1 MNRVPPGLPVL
12 FAATAWFAGP
22 LSAQEPDSIPAQEQA
37 REGIAPAI
45 GECTL
50 RWRPL
55 EADTRSFTNRDVIG
69 DHVTYLSGRYLWT
82 CGSATME
89 ADSAIKRDGPQ
100 QVELI
105 GRVVY
110 EDTIR
115 TLQSDRLLYFQ
126 LSDFVIA
133 EENVELERLVDG
145 STLSGPRVEFLR
157 AVSGVDAFTTA
168 PGRPTVTFYPQEG
181 ESREPFVVEA
191 DLAIFAG
198 EDEARFQGDAVIA
211 RSDFDARADTAFL
224 TREDGVGLMWG
235 EPWIEAEGIRLEG
248 DTIRFTSENQELETV
263 QALGGG
269 HAAGENFEVTSATID
284 IELDDREV
292 RHVWAHGEG
301 RGEAVSGSHQLHGDS
316 LHFVM
321 YRSQIDT
328 AYAYGEA
335 IAIQRDTTF
344 VAADAEDAPEGAA
357 GEEVAG
363 GDSTAVR
370 PDTLAGPTE
379 PEPGVA
385 PRDSAAAAEEEA
397 AAGEEAAEVEA
408 EAAPAAAETE
418 PEAEAAPETGTEP
431 DPAAAET
438 NPEAEADPEGG
449 AEPEAEADPEAAPTE
464 DAGAGTDPEASDTA
478 QEASE
483 EAADP
488 ESGTDEGPELAL
500 DGSMNWARA
509 DTLVAVFERPD
520 DAAADSV
527 AGAEPA
533 MSGLILAGGAS
544 ALYRMVRDSAAT
556 ARPSRNYLIG
566 TRIQVNFEDGE
577 PLGVVGEDAIGVYL
591 EPREVFGETP
601 QEESPAD
608 STDVEGEMPADSTSA
623 GDAEGALPDDSTRVA
638 PDTAAT
644 PPDTAST
651 PPDTSSAPP
660 DTLRGGGRPAAT
672 PFAALPNPAPPA
684 RPLRFAPNAA
694 AHRVR
699 RIW

>member
-1 MNRVPPGLPVL
+1 MTRVSRGLAAL
-12 FAATAWFAGP
+12 LAATAWFAGP
-22 LSAQEPDSIPAQEQA
+22 LSAQEPDSIPAPEEA

-55 EADTRSFTNRDVIG
+55 EADTRSFTNRDVLG

-100 QVELI
+100 QVELL

-115 TLQSDRLLYFQ
+115 TLKSDRLLYFQ
-126 LSDFVIA
+126 PSDFVIA
-133 EENVELERLVDG
+133 EENVELERLIDG

-181 ESREPFVVEA
+181 ESREPFVIEA

-248 DTIRFTSENQELETV
+248 DTIRFTSENEELETV

-269 HAAGENFEVTSATID
+269 YAAGENFEVTSEAID

-301 RGEAVSGSHQLHGDS
+301 RGEATSGSHELQGDS

-321 YRSQIDT
+321 YRSRIDT

-344 VAADAEDAPEGAA
+344 VAADAEDAAEEAA
-357 GEEVAG
+357 EDEAAE
-363 GDSTAVR
+363 DSTAVR

-379 PEPGVA
+379 PESGAA
-385 PRDSAAAAEEEA
+385 PRDSAAAVEEET
-397 AAGEEAAEVEA
+397 AAGEEGAGEEVAGEEGAGVETEPDPEVE
-408 EAAPAAAETE
+408 TE
-418 PEAEAAPETGTEP
+418 PDPEAEAGSGAEADPVPEAGPGVEADPEAEDDPETGTESEAATE
-431 DPAAAET
+431 PAA
-438 NPEAEADPEGG
+438 EAG
-449 AEPEAEADPEAAPTE
+449 
-464 DAGAGTDPEASDTA
+464 
-478 QEASE
+478 
-483 EAADP
+483 ADP
-488 ESGTDEGPELAL
+488 ESGGTDEAAPEEAEDPDSDADQAPELAL
-500 DGSMNWARA
+500 DGSMNWARG
-509 DTLVAVFERPD
+509 DTLIAIFERPD
-520 DAAADSV
+520 EAVADSV

-533 MSGLILAGGAS
+533 MSSLVLAGEAS
-544 ALYRMVRDSAAT
+544 ALYRMVRDSTAT
-556 ARPSRNYLIG
+556 ARPSRNYLVG
-566 TRIQVNFEDGE
+566 TRIQVNFEGGE
-577 PLGVVGEDAIGVYL
+577 PLGVVGEHAIGVYL
-591 EPREVFGETP
+591 EPREVFGETA
-601 QEESPAD
+601 QDEAPAD
-608 STDVEGEMPADSTSA
+608 STEVEGT
-623 GDAEGALPDDSTRVA
+623 LPDDSTRVA
-638 PDTAAT
+638 PDTVST
-644 PPDTAST
+644 PPDTAAA
-651 PPDTSSAPP
+651 PPDTSSAPS
-660 DTLRGGGRPAAT
+660 DTLRAGGH
-672 PFAALPNPAPPA
+672 PPA
-684 RPLRFAPNAA
+684 TLFAVFPNHVPPAHPARFAPSTA

-699 RIW
+699 RVW

>member
-1 MNRVPPGLPVL
+1 MFRGLAGL
-12 FAATAWFAGP
+12 LAATAWFAGP
-22 LSAQEPDSIPAQEQA
+22 LSAQEPDSIPAQEET

-55 EADTRSFTNRDVIG
+55 EENTRSFTNRDVVG

-89 ADSAIKRDGPQ
+89 ADSAVKRDGPQ
-100 QVELI
+100 QVELL

-115 TLQSDRLLYFQ
+115 TLKSDRLLYFQ
-126 LSDFVIA
+126 PSDFVIA
-133 EENVELERLVDG
+133 EENVELERLIDG

-181 ESREPFVVEA
+181 ESREPFVIEA

-248 DTIRFTSENQELETV
+248 DTIRFTSENEALETV
-263 QALGGG
+263 QAVRGGY
-269 HAAGENFEVTSATID
+269 AAGENFEVRSEAID
-284 IELDDREV
+284 IELDDQEV

-301 RGEAVSGSHQLHGDS
+301 RGEATSGSHELHGDS

-321 YRSQIDT
+321 YRSRIDT

-344 VAADAEDAPEGAA
+344 VAADAEAAA
-357 GEEVAG
+357 GDEAAE
-363 GDSTAVR
+363 DSTAVR

-379 PEPGVA
+379 PESGAV
-385 PRDSAAAAEEEA
+385 PRDSAAAVEEEA
-397 AAGEEAAEVEA
+397 AVEQA
-408 EAAPAAAETE
+408 EAGAGA
-418 PEAEAAPETGTEP
+418 
-431 DPAAAET
+431 DPAAGET
-438 NPEAEADPEGG
+438 DEEAPEEAE
-449 AEPEAEADPEAAPTE
+449 
-464 DAGAGTDPEASDTA
+464 
-478 QEASE
+478 
-483 EAADP
+483 DP

-500 DGSMNWARA
+500 DGSMNWARG
-509 DTLVAVFERPD
+509 DTLIAMFERPD
-520 DAAADSV
+520 EAVADSV

-533 MSGLILAGGAS
+533 MSSLVLAGDAS
-544 ALYRMVRDSAAT
+544 ALYRMVRDSTAT
-556 ARPSRNYLIG
+556 ARPSRNYLVG

-577 PLGVVGEDAIGVYL
+577 PLGVVGEHAIGVYL
-591 EPREVFGETP
+591 EPREVFGETA
-601 QEESPAD
+601 QDEA
-608 STDVEGEMPADSTSA
+608 PADSTSA
-623 GDAEGALPDDSTRVA
+623 GEVEGTLPDDSTRVA
-638 PDTAAT
+638 PDTVST
-644 PPDTAST
+644 PPDTAAAPPDTSSA

-660 DTLRGGGRPAAT
+660 DTLRAGGDPSAT
-672 PFAALPNPAPPA
+672 PFAVLPHHVPPGRPAP
-684 RPLRFAPNAA
+684 FAPDTA
-694 AHRVR
+694 AHRAR
-699 RIW
+699 RAW